1 MTPPPRSTLIR
12 LSVMMFLQFFAWG
25 SWFATLALVMGNN
38 DLSGF
43 IGGAY
48 ESAPIAAIFA
58 PLFLGLVADRLFSS
72 ERVMGVLMLIGGGI
86 MCAIAIMAPQGAE
99 KGGQIVSLMIAYML
113 CYMPTLGLG
122 NTITFTHLPQ
132 ELFPKARVW
141 GTIGWI
147 TAGLAIGIAGWSASL
162 NTFWIAAVSSI
173 ALGIYSFT
181 LPHTPPPAKGKP
193 IDIGSLFM
201 LDAIKLLKNP
211 PFLVFA
217 ICSTLICIPLGYYY
231 GQTSAYL
238 GAAGFKQA
246 ASAMT
251 LGQLSEIIFMLL
263 IPFFFRKLGVKLML
277 LVGMGCWVVR
287 YVLFSFGAP
296 DQVTWM
302 LLLGVALHGICYD
315 FFFVTGFI
323 FTDKK
328 APVEVRGQAQSLLV
342 FLTQGLGM
350 FLGFRM
356 AFGGNFPFTNIPIHN
371 TYGIYGAA
379 PANQSALMES
389 IKATAGSQPASS
401 FLEAMAGMFGKGY
414 PEGVNPELVAKAMTE
429 WKHYWLFPA
438 GMAAVIALI
447 FLLLFHEN
455 TKLTASE
462 TKTPH

>member
-1 MTPPPRSTLIR
+1 MTPSPRSTLIR

-25 SWFATLALVMGNN
+25 SWFATLALAMGNN
-38 DLSGF
+38 DLAAF

-58 PLFLGLVADRLFSS
+58 PLFLGLIADRLFSS

-86 MCAIAIMAPQGAE
+86 MCAIAILAPQGAE
-99 KGGQIVSLMIAYML
+99 KGGQIVWLMIAYML

-147 TAGLAIGIAGWSASL
+147 VAGLTLGIAGWSASL
-162 NTFWIAAVSSI
+162 NIFWIAAVSSI
-173 ALGIYSFT
+173 ALGVYSFT

-193 IDIGSLFM
+193 IDIGSLLM
-201 LDAIKLLKNP
+201 LDALKLLKNP

-217 ICSTLICIPLGYYY
+217 ICSMLICIPLGYYY
-231 GQTSAYL
+231 GQTSAFL

-246 ASAMT
+246 ASTMT
-251 LGQLSEIIFMLL
+251 LGQMSEIVFMLL
-263 IPFFFRKLGVKLML
+263 IPFFFRRLGVKLML
-277 LVGMGCWVVR
+277 LVGMGCWVLR

-296 DQVTWM
+296 EQVTWM
-302 LLLGVALHGICYD
+302 LLMGVALHGICYD

-323 FTDKK
+323 YTDKK
-328 APVEVRGQAQSLLV
+328 APAEVRNQAQSLLV

-350 FLGFRM
+350 FFGFRM
-356 AFGGNFPFTNIPIHN
+356 AFGGNWPFTTIPLPN
-371 TYGIYGAA
+371 NFGVYGAA
-379 PANQSALMES
+379 PANHAALMEN
-389 IKATAGSQPASS
+389 IKATAGSQPAPS
-401 FLEAMAGMFGKGY
+401 FLESMAGMFGKGY
-414 PEGVNPELVAKAMTE
+414 PEGVNPELVTQAMTE
-429 WKHYWLFPA
+429 WKYYWLFPA
-438 GMAAVIALI
+438 GMAAVIAVI
-447 FLLLFHEN
+447 FLLFFRDNVDPAEGD
-455 TKLTASE
+455 